1 MLHGLRGRLLHE
13 LSCSFP
19 PAPLEAG
26 ERQLPQLP
34 SAPVFFLALLRFD
47 RLSTPRPGCRDLKA
61 ILDGANIGYSTCR
74 RRGGEVRDDTRGEIH
89 GFWQLHVAGGE

>member
-19 PAPLEAG
+19 PAPREAG
-26 ERQLPQLP
+26 AWPTLRSGL
-34 SAPVFFLALLRFD
+34 FLALPRFD

-74 RRGGEVRDDTRGEIH
+74 RRRRGGELRDDRRGEIH